1 MKYRIKERLDLGEH
15 VELECIDSIGF
26 IEKSIDNKLILE
38 LENLIVER
46 YQDWSCDY
54 RTGVYLVRSEYES
67 QQLGI
72 RPEDAFIPVEDLKY
86 FKIKEPTFND
96 LIEVAKKAVQDD
108 ILSSFTVNDM
118 GYSDFIGRAIYIGLG
133 MRAHRI
139 ANEIKRI
146 QSLYT
151 ETFVIESE
159 SDIKKTKEGASVE
172 LANGNVFIVNKSKH
186 ESLAMKDG
194 SKATGLTFKDSNNF
208 WITYSLFELKG
219 ATVTQEVSK

>member
-1 MKYRIKERLDLGEH
+1 MINKIIEMLEREERVALDFVDRHAFLNQDHENEYDREA
-15 VELECIDSIGF
+15 VAAIAKSSLVV
-26 IEKSIDNKLILE
+26 KSILGGGAALALE
-38 LENLIVER
+38 DDR
-46 YQDWSCDY
+46 YCIPEKDY
-54 RTGVYLVRSEYES
+54 
-67 QQLGI
+67 
-72 RPEDAFIPVEDLKY
+72 KY
-86 FKIKEPTFND
+86 FKIKEPEYTFND
-96 LIEVAKKAVQDD
+96 LIDVTVKAWKDGCLKVLKLEKGIVNQV
-108 ILSSFTVNDM
+108 FTVID
-118 GYSDFIGRAIYIGLG
+118 GIAYGWHDGDDDYSHAIDT
-133 MRAHRI
+133 
-139 ANEIKRI
+139 IK
-146 QSLYT
+146 SLYT